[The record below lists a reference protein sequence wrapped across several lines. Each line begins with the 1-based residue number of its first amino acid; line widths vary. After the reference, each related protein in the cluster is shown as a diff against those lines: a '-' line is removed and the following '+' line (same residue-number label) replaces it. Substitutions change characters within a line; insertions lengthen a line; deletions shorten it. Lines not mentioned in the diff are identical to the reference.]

1 MKKASEVTRIAFDL
15 PSSYSRVRYTHIVD
29 AIAEGIE
36 SGRLGPNQRLP
47 TQRELAQ
54 RERIAVGTVSR
65 AYAEA
70 ERLGL
75 IVGEVGRGT
84 FVAPNPETA
93 RSMADGGNYID
104 LTINRPPPQG
114 VINPFRAALRRL
126 AKSPELAR
134 VLGHQ
139 PDGGVERHRSAA
151 AAWIGGT
158 GMNVAGEQVVI
169 CNGVQ
174 HALAALFG
182 ALARPGDLV
191 LTEALNYPGI
201 RLLAQIYDLRIQG
214 VAIDAQGLVPAALD
228 EACGGSDAK
237 FLFCTPTVH
246 NPTSAVIGPRRREEI
261 AALVERH
268 GLTLIEDDIYGLLP
282 RERILPIAALVPA
295 RSFYVTG
302 TSKCM
307 AEGVRL
313 GYAVAPVAEAARIA
327 TAVQAST
334 WVSSP
339 VMAEIVS
346 QWLKDGTADKILDWH
361 RNEAAARQMLAHT
374 HLGRYDYAAHP
385 VGYHIWLNLPDPWRS
400 EQFVAQ
406 ARRNGILI
414 VPAEAFVVGRG
425 AAPHSVRISVG
436 GLDDRR
442 LIETGLRGIAR
453 LLCERPQFQHIT
465 V

>member
-1 MKKASEVTRIAFDL
+1 MKKASEVASVAFDL
-15 PSSYSRVRYTHIVD
+15 RQSRSRVRYTHIVD
-29 AIAEGIE
+29 AIAEGIRA
-36 SGRLGPNQRLP
+36 GRLNPSQRLP

-84 FVAPNPETA
+84 FVAPNPENSHAAANSTHW
-93 RSMADGGNYID
+93 ID

-114 VINPFRAALRRL
+114 ALNPFRAALRSL
-126 AKSPELAR
+126 AKSPDLAR
-134 VLGHQ
+134 VLGH
-139 PDGGVERHRSAA
+139 PPTGGVEEHRSAA
-151 AAWIGGT
+151 AAWIAGT
-158 GMNVAGEQVVI
+158 GMSVGSEQIVV

-174 HALAALFG
+174 HALATLFG

-201 RLLAQIYDLRIQG
+201 RLLAQMHDLRIRG
-214 VAIDAQGLVPAALD
+214 VAIDAQGMVPAALD
-228 EACGGSDAK
+228 EACHASGAK
-237 FLFCTPTVH
+237 FVFCTPTVH
-246 NPTSAVIGPRRREEI
+246 NPTSAVMGARRREEI

-282 RERILPIAALVPA
+282 RERILPLAALVPA

-307 AEGVRL
+307 AEGVRV
-313 GYAVAPVAEAARIA
+313 GYVVAPPAETMRVA
-327 TAVQAST
+327 TAVQATT
-334 WVSSP
+334 WVTSP
-339 VMAEIVS
+339 VMPEIFT
-346 QWLKDGTADKILDWH
+346 QWLHDGTADKILDWH
-361 RNEAAARQMLAHT
+361 RNEAAVRQALART
-374 HLGRYDYAAHP
+374 HLGRYDYVGHP
-385 VGYHIWLNLPDPWRS
+385 VGYHIWLNLPEPWRS

-406 ARRNGILI
+406 ARRSGILI
-414 VPAEAFVVGRG
+414 LPAEAFVIGR
-425 AAPHSVRISVG
+425 AVAPHSVRISLG
-436 GLDDRR
+436 GLDDRCQ
-442 LIETGLRGIAR
+442 IETGLRGVAR
-453 LLCERPQFQHIT
+453 LLSQRPQFEHIA